1 MGKLIASMM
10 TSLDGFIEAR
20 DRSLE
25 WTVES
30 ADFNAYCDAML
41 DGADTLLFGRVSY
54 EMMVAYWP
62 AAEALPKDEWER
74 RFARKMNAAPKVVLS
89 RTLERVEWAN
99 TRIVSEHVAEEVG
112 AIKARARRD
121 CFVFGGARVIAS
133 LLEHG
138 LIDEVRLIVHPV
150 VLGGGTPLFADG
162 PAFRLQP
169 LDFQRFDSGVVR
181 MSYGVGGRLAAA
193 ERSG

>member
-20 DRSLE
+20 DQSLE

-30 ADFNAYCDAML
+30 PDFNAYCDAML

-54 EMMVAYWP
+54 QMMVAYWP

-89 RTLERVEWAN
+89 RTLEHAEWSN
-99 TRIVSEHVAEEVG
+99 TRVVSEHVPEEVR
-112 AIKARARRD
+112 AIKERTPRD
-121 CFVFGGARVIAS
+121 SFVFGGARVIAS
-133 LLEHG
+133 LLGDG

-150 VLGGGTPLFADG
+150 VLGGGTPLFAG
-162 PAFRLQP
+162 VPGFRLRP
-169 LDFQRFDSGVVR
+169 LDAVRFDSGVVR
-181 MSYGVGGRLAAA
+181 LAYAVA
-193 ERSG
+193 GPLA

>member
-30 ADFNAYCDAML
+30 PDFNAYCDAML

-54 EMMVAYWP
+54 EMMVEYWP
-62 AAEALPKDEWER
+62 AAEALPRDEWER

-89 RTLERVEWAN
+89 RTLERAEWSN
-99 TRIVSEHVAEEVG
+99 TRVVSENLAEEVRS
-112 AIKARARRD
+112 IKNRAVRD
-121 CFVFGGARVIAS
+121 SFVFGGARVIAS
-133 LLEHG
+133 LLGYG
-138 LIDEVRLIVHPV
+138 LIDEIRLIVHPV
-150 VLGGGTPLFADG
+150 VLGGGTPLFGAG

-181 MSYGVGGRLAAA
+181 MSYGVGGPLP
-193 ERSG
+193 